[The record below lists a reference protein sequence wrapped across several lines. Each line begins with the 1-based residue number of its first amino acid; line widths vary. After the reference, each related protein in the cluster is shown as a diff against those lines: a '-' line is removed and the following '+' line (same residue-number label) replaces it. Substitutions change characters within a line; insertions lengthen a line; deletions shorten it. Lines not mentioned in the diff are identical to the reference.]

1 VRDATR
7 MGRIGGIVL
16 LASVVGLV
24 GCSLL
29 QPNVDVDIAA
39 SETEGATPM
48 VVEFSPVVAGEVAAS
63 YWDFGDGETSNEVNP
78 VHVYRAAGTYDVFV
92 SVTLADGTRGSIEK
106 KGLIEVALIAQK
118 GRLSEL
124 YWLNANNGT
133 IHRGDRAGLHEE
145 TVVSYIYRGKDLAVG
160 GGYVFWAADDCIY
173 RAAYD
178 GSGKEA
184 IVTDQFGLWTVTVD
198 GSLNKIY
205 WAGAPSS
212 PFSMEYWGGSLGKA
226 NLDGSG
232 LRTIERYED
241 PDGPFTWWIRADS
254 GGGRLYR
261 YFDDYDTVRPRG
273 VAPMAAGNGKLQ
285 YLVFTSATAYA
296 TSRIKTEMDGIP
308 ALAVDA
314 GSDAAHYVY
323 WIVGGSIRRC
333 RTDGSDVK
341 TIVSGLDT
349 PRGVAADVVE
359 GKMYWSDKDGIHRA
373 DLDGGNAELIYPG
386 ARADVLVI
394 QEP

>member
-1 VRDATR
+1 MRDTR
-7 MGRIGGIVL
+7 RIGRIGGFIL
-16 LASVVGLV
+16 LASAVTLV

-29 QPNVDVDIAA
+29 QPTVDVDIAA

-48 VVEFSPVVAGEVAAS
+48 VVEFAPVIAGEIATC
-63 YWDFGDGETSNEVNP
+63 YWDFGDGETSDETNP

-92 SVTLADGTRGSIEK
+92 TVTLADGSRGSAK
-106 KGLIEVALIAQK
+106 KVGLIDVALILQK

-124 YWLNANNGT
+124 YWLNENNGT
-133 IHRGDRAGLHEE
+133 IHRGDRSGVQEE

-160 GGYVFWAADDCIY
+160 GGYIFWAADETIY

-184 IVTDQFGLWTVTVD
+184 IVTDQFGLWSVTVD
-198 GSLNKIY
+198 GSLHKIY

-212 PFSMEYWGGSLGKA
+212 PFSMQYWGGSFRSA

-232 LRTIERYED
+232 LRTLERYED
-241 PDGPFTWWIRADS
+241 PDEPFTWWIRADS
-254 GGGRLYR
+254 GGARLYR
-261 YFDDYDTVRPRG
+261 YFDDYDAVRPRG
-273 VAPMAAGNGKLQ
+273 IEPMAAGNGRLQ
-285 YLVFTSATAYA
+285 YLVFA
-296 TSRIKTEMDGIP
+296 TSSLFATGRVKTEMDGIT

-314 GSDAAHYVY
+314 GSDAALYLY
-323 WIVGGSIRRC
+323 WIIGGSIRRC
-333 RTDGSDVK
+333 RTDGSDAK
-341 TIVSGLDT
+341 TVLSGLDS

-359 GKMYWSDKDGIHRA
+359 GKMYWSDQEGIHRA